1 MTAIST
7 MLDVL
12 ELTRTRTLAT
22 LDEIAKLPDPSAVL
36 GWRPGPGRAHIGWQ
50 LTHIGITEELT
61 STERM
66 LGTSPAFPDLVPR
79 FKFGS
84 VPDDNIPSV
93 ELIRQVLSDSR
104 QHVQSCFSKLNDDVL
119 EKIPDWYKER
129 GWNIR
134 RILQIL
140 IWHEAHHQGQA
151 HITFNLWKAN
161 QPKTA

>member
-1 MTAIST
+1 MSTIAI
-7 MLDVL
+7 MLDAM
-12 ELTRTRTLAT
+12 ELCRMRTLMT
-22 LDEIAKLPDPSAVL
+22 LDEIAKLPNPQAVL

-66 LGTSPAFPDLVPR
+66 QGTSPAYSDLVPR

-84 VPDDNIPSV
+84 TPDDDIPAV
-93 ELIRQVLSDSR
+93 DLIRQVLSESR
-104 QHVQSCFSKLNDDVL
+104 QHIRDCFA
-119 EKIPDWYKER
+119 KISESDLDTIPEWYKER

-140 IWHEAHHQGQA
+140 VWHEAHHQGQA
-151 HITFNLWKAN
+151 HITLNLWKAA
-161 QPKTA
+161 QPKA